1 MLGVIHKSVET
12 MVWRSWVSRD
22 LKPQNLLL
30 KLDEGLLKVA
40 DMGLGRVLRPN
51 FKAYTNVVIMCQIA
65 FLLLFSY
72 TDWEF

>member
-1 MLGVIHKSVET
+1 
-12 MVWRSWVSRD
+12 
-22 LKPQNLLL
+22 
-30 KLDEGLLKVA
+30 LDEGLLKVA

-51 FKAYTNVVIMCQIA
+51 FKAYTNAVIMCQIA

>member
-1 MLGVIHKSVET
+1 VLGVIHKSVET

-30 KLDEGLLKVA
+30 KLDEGLLKVV

-51 FKAYTNVVIMCQIA
+51 FKAYTNAVIMCQIA